1 MTTNPAER
9 QTMNEEAETGL
20 EPVYGQLM
28 TKADVAE
35 RLGMKESMITQLVS
49 SGDMPHLRLGKRK
62 FVRFTEEHIQQ
73 YLRSK
78 EVPAHS
84 SE

>member
-1 MTTNPAER
+1 
-9 QTMNEEAETGL
+9 MNEEAEQT
-20 EPVYGQLM
+20 EPTYGQLM

-62 FVRFTEEHIQQ
+62 FVRFTEDHIQQ

-78 EVPAHS
+78 EVPAHTNDHDH
-84 SE
+84 